1 MFKEINLKKLI
12 MKKKL
17 LITAV
22 LFGTIS
28 FVNAQSIG
36 DITKTASS
44 ASSAAST
51 ATATAAKS
59 FNVAT
64 ISNQVMALLGP
75 KLKLTDAQKPAITAL
90 VNETLNKKKNL
101 LPTMTTDKAGYT
113 SKMTANRE
121 SFIAKMKKYVSPEQF
136 QTLTALLPK
145 SAAAVASPLVQML
158 Y

>member
-1 MFKEINLKKLI
+1 

-22 LFGTIS
+22 LLGTIS
-28 FVNAQSIG
+28 FANAQSVG
-36 DITKTASS
+36 DITKAASS
-44 ASSAAST
+44 ASTAASAAS
-51 ATATAAKS
+51 TAAKS

-64 ISNQVMALLGP
+64 ISNQVMGLLGP
-75 KLKLTDAQKPAITAL
+75 KLKLTDAQKPAVTTL

-121 SFIAKMKKYVSPEQF
+121 SFIAKMKKTVSPEQF
-136 QTLTALLPK
+136 TALTALLPK

>member
-1 MFKEINLKKLI
+1 

-22 LFGTIS
+22 LLGTIS
-28 FVNAQSIG
+28 FANAQSVG
-36 DITKTASS
+36 DITKAASS
-44 ASSAAST
+44 ASTAASAAS
-51 ATATAAKS
+51 TAAKS

-64 ISNQVMALLGP
+64 ISNQVMGLLGP
-75 KLKLTDAQKPAITAL
+75 KLKLTDAQKPVVTAL

-121 SFIAKMKKYVSPEQF
+121 SFIAKMKKTVSPEQF
-136 QTLTALLPK
+136 TALTRLI
-145 SAAAVASPLVQML
+145 A
-158 Y
+158 